1 MEEIELNIL
10 KLIYEVENK
19 TPGSLADHD
28 KIAQSLGMSN
38 QDILDYLDMLEAQG
52 FVQLAK
58 GQGSTGAYLN
68 ATGRLMLTHPEYMLK
83 KGYGD
88 AGDVL
93 KALEK
98 AVFDSTNIP
107 QSEKDSL
114 IEKLKDLYHDSYIQS
129 IGSGL
134 ILESLKKVFG
144 L

>member
-19 TPGSLADHD
+19 TPGSCVSHHE
-28 KIAQSLGMSN
+28 IARSLGMSD
-38 QDILDYLDMLEAQG
+38 QDILDFLYMLEAQKY
-52 FVQLAK
+52 VSLCSDTADA
-58 GQGSTGAYLN
+58 SAYLN
-68 ATGRLMLTHPEYMLK
+68 PPGRLMLTHPEYMLK
-83 KGYGD
+83 KGFGD

-98 AVFDSTNIP
+98 AVIDSGDIP

-134 ILESLKKVFG
+134 ILEGLKKVVG